1 MKTFSR
7 LLRRY
12 LLAAV
17 GIVLLMFVLGTS
29 FLGWV
34 LWREGQRPQREY
46 SYSNIADSMVHG
58 SGKMTLNDQDAAT
71 IYIRATTV
79 YDNGA
84 KRTEGAVKSLTVS
97 AAELFDLD

>member
-1 MKTFSR
+1 MDAHVITGGDNHFTEGGKDYYVT
-7 LLRRY
+7 
-12 LLAAV
+12 
-17 GIVLLMFVLGTS
+17 GTS
-29 FLGWV
+29 Y
-34 LWREGQRPQREY
+34 Y
-46 SYSNIADSMVHG
+46 SVTSDGVYTLAFPASEMGLFSG

-97 AAELFDLD
+97 AAEPV